1 MRVTGG
7 LVRGRGLAGPKSGRD
22 FLRPTCDRVRE
33 ALFNILGDRVRG
45 ALALDLFAGT
55 GAWGIEA
62 LSRGA
67 TFALFVD
74 ASPVAG
80 RLVAENLGRCL
91 RDMPGAGADF
101 LLLRISAATRFADLA
116 EKIPPPHRINRFDLV
131 FLDPPYE
138 KNLAETTLTG
148 LAGADILAEHAVIVA
163 EERSR
168 ARLPE
173 RVGCYKIF
181 DRRAYGESG
190 LWLYANHP
198 EPGA

>member
-7 LVRGRGLAGPKSGRD
+7 LVRGRGLTGPKSGRD

-33 ALFNILGDRVRG
+33 ALFNILGDRVGG
-45 ALALDLFAGT
+45 AVVLDLFAGT

-67 TFALFVD
+67 TFVLFVD
-74 ASPVAG
+74 ASPLAG

-101 LLLRISAATRFADLA
+101 LLLRLNAATRFAALA
-116 EKIPPPHRINRFDLV
+116 EKIPPPRRFDLV
-131 FLDPPYE
+131 FMDPPYE
-138 KNLAETTLTG
+138 KNLAEATLNG
-148 LAGADILAEHAVIVA
+148 LAGAEILAENVIVVV

-173 RVGCYKIF
+173 RVGPLALF

-198 EPGA
+198 EPGV